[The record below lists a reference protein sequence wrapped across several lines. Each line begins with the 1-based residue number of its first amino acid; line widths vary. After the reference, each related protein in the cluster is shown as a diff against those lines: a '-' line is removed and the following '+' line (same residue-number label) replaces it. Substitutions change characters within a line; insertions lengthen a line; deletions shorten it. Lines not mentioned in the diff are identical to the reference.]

1 MGKKKILVLH
11 ANVPFETGGAELHV
25 RALTAQ
31 LKSRGFEAELL
42 QIPYK
47 WYPKHTLY
55 DNMLLWRTADLSACS
70 SEKVDLVIG
79 TKFPSYGAVHPNK
92 VVWLIHQYRQ
102 AYDLYDTPN
111 GLSRDPEG
119 EEIRKTVKQ
128 FDKTALREA
137 RLLYANSKNVAARL
151 REYNQI
157 EAQPLYH
164 PPALAGRYQSGAFGN
179 YILSVGRLD
188 PLKRNRLL
196 LEALSRCAAPVRAKI
211 AGRGAEM
218 EPLQKLARKLGVE
231 DRVDFLGFV
240 PDEDLIALYAGAFAV
255 FFAPVDEDY
264 GYITLEAFLSGK
276 PVVTCTDSGGVL
288 EFVADGTSGFV
299 REPQP
304 EPLAQAIQA
313 LYDDKEK
320 GRRYG
325 QAGCSLVSGISWDN
339 VITRLTATL

>member
-1 MGKKKILVLH
+1 MSKKKILVLH

-55 DNMLLWRTADLSACS
+55 DNMLLWRMTDLSAAS

-102 AYDLYDTPN
+102 AYDLYDTPS
-111 GLSRDPEG
+111 GLSRDPDG
-119 EEIRKTVKQ
+119 EEIRRTVMRYDQ
-128 FDKTALREA
+128 AALKEA
-137 RLLYANSKNVAARL
+137 KLLYANSKNVAGRL
-151 REYNQI
+151 KEYNNI
-157 EAQPLYH
+157 SSEPLYH
-164 PPALAGRYQSGAFGN
+164 PPALAGRYQSGDFGD

-188 PLKRNRLL
+188 PLKRNSLL
-196 LEALSRCAAPVRAKI
+196 LQALSHCGKNVRAKI

-218 EPLQKLARKLGVE
+218 EPLQKLAKKLGLE

-240 PDEDLIALYAGAFAV
+240 PDEDLIRLYAGAFAV

-276 PVVTCTDSGGVL
+276 PVVTCVDSGGVL
-288 EFVADGTSGFV
+288 EFVQDGKSGYV
-299 REPQP
+299 CEVQP
-304 EPLAQAIQA
+304 EMVAQAVQA
-313 LYDDKEK
+313 LFDDKEK
-320 GRRYG
+320 GKQFG
-325 QAGCSLVSGISWDN
+325 QAGFSVVKDISWDH
-339 VITRLTATL
+339 VIDRLTATL